1 MGKSWSDLTAWLLIT
16 NKLMKIP
23 NLPNQ
28 EDEEETEMANP
39 IFNAL
44 GGNMPMGNNNM
55 LAQFNN
61 FVKQMQG
68 KNPHEEINRLLQ
80 SGAISQQ
87 ELNKAQQMAQQ
98 FQSMFRQ

>member
-1 MGKSWSDLTAWLLIT
+1 M
-16 NKLMKIP
+16 P
-23 NLPNQ
+23 
-28 EDEEETEMANP
+28 NP

-44 GGNMPMGNNNM
+44 GGSMPMGNNNM

-87 ELNKAQQMAQQ
+87 QLNEAQQMAQQ
-98 FQSMFRQ
+98 MQAMFRQ

>member
-1 MGKSWSDLTAWLLIT
+1 
-16 NKLMKIP
+16 
-23 NLPNQ
+23 
-28 EDEEETEMANP
+28 MANP

-44 GGNMPMGNNNM
+44 GGNIPSNNM
-55 LAQFNN
+55 FAQFQQ
-61 FVKQMQG
+61 FRKQMQG

-87 ELNKAQQMAQQ
+87 QLNEAQQMAQQ

>member
-1 MGKSWSDLTAWLLIT
+1 
-16 NKLMKIP
+16 
-23 NLPNQ
+23 
-28 EDEEETEMANP
+28 MANL

-44 GGNMPMGNNNM
+44 GGNMPFGNNNM

-87 ELNKAQQMAQQ
+87 ELNQAQQMAQQ
-98 FQSMFRQ
+98 MQSLFRQ

>member
-1 MGKSWSDLTAWLLIT
+1 
-16 NKLMKIP
+16 
-23 NLPNQ
+23 
-28 EDEEETEMANP
+28 MANP

-44 GGNMPMGNNNM
+44 GGSMPMGNNNM
-55 LAQFNN
+55 IAQFNN

-87 ELNKAQQMAQQ
+87 QLNEAQQMAQQ

>member
-1 MGKSWSDLTAWLLIT
+1 
-16 NKLMKIP
+16 
-23 NLPNQ
+23 
-28 EDEEETEMANP
+28 MANP

-44 GGNMPMGNNNM
+44 GGNMPFGNNNFF
-55 LAQFNN
+55 AKVQQFRQ
-61 FVKQMQG
+61 QMQG

-87 ELNKAQQMAQQ
+87 QLNEAQQTAQQ